1 MRSTDQGRRG
11 RPHCNPLLVQN
22 HSSTEQARW
31 WPVHASA
38 ETHSFAPGSPMTS
51 PEPTSAEIWRARL
64 LVLLA
69 GLLWSSSGFFAKAPE
84 FAAWRSNPLGGLT
97 LSFWRAAF

>member
-1 MRSTDQGRRG
+1 
-11 RPHCNPLLVQN
+11 
-22 HSSTEQARW
+22 
-31 WPVHASA
+31 
-38 ETHSFAPGSPMTS
+38 MTS

-97 LSFWRAAF
+97 LSFWRAA